1 MLDASYRA
9 KIRWLIHDMAYD
21 KNAIKIHHNL
31 PPRQIQQDEGDAKAT
46 IGVINENFISPFG

>member
-1 MLDASYRA
+1 
-9 KIRWLIHDMAYD
+9 MAYD